1 MKPSNSRARFG
12 RRWFLGA
19 SATLLAVAT
28 LPLRALAAM
37 ARPDDAFKMTSI
49 DDVMGAMGGAAA
61 DSDDIELEVPP
72 ISDNAANVPV
82 IVTSNIPNTTRI
94 MILVE
99 KNPNPL
105 SAIFYIPEGTVAYA
119 DTKVKVAQTG
129 LVYAVVEADGK
140 LYKKSMETK
149 VTLGGCG
156 G

>member
-1 MKPSNSRARFG
+1 MKSSSIQTRFG

-19 SATLLAVAT
+19 GATLLAVAA
-28 LPLRALAAM
+28 LPMRVLAAAM
-37 ARPDDAFKMTSI
+37 RPDSTFTATAVDAVI
-49 DDVMGAMGGAAA
+49 NDLGGNAV
-61 DSDDIELEVPP
+61 DSDMIELEVPP

-82 IVTSNIPNTTRI
+82 VVNSKLPNTTKI
-94 MILVE
+94 AILVE

-105 SAIFYIPEGTVAYA
+105 SAIFYIPEGTIAFA
-119 DTKVKVAQTG
+119 ETKLKVAQTG
-129 LVYAVVEADGK
+129 LVYAIVEADGK